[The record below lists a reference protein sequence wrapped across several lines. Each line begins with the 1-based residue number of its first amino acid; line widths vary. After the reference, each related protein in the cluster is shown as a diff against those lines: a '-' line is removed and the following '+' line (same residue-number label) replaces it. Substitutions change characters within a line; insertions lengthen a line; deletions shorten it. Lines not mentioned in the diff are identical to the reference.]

1 MYRLVLLIIITCCFF
16 THAFSQQFGGHPPS
30 VKWKQVNSDTSRII
44 FPAGLDSAAMRA
56 ATVVNALDRYTQQTI
71 GNRRQKINIV
81 LQPSTIIPNAYVA
94 LGPFR
99 SEFQLTPPQNSF
111 ELGSL
116 PWVDNLAIHEYRH
129 VQQYNNF
136 NRGLSKAFR
145 VLFGQEGQALA
156 NALTVPD
163 WFFEGDAVYNE
174 TKVSRQG
181 RGRLPNFF
189 NDYRSLWQAGKDY
202 SWMKLRNGSLRDF
215 VPDHY
220 KLGYILTAYG
230 YEKYGNAFWKNV
242 SGDAASFKGVF
253 YPWQKA
259 IQKYAGIPY
268 RQFRTDALAYFRNQ
282 SPITQGMHKTDAPG
296 RGHFLGNQ
304 EHPYFMSDEDVV
316 YMETRYD
323 RIPRFMVEHNGELKK
338 LRARDISIDNY
349 FSYRNGKIVYAAY
362 RPDVRWGWRD
372 YSELKLLDA
381 STGKQRSLTKRTKY
395 FSPDISED
403 GNTVV
408 AVEVSEKGSSAL
420 HLLNAGNGNV
430 ERVVPN
436 PDRVFYT
443 YPKFYKQQQV
453 VSAVRSTEGKMS
465 LAIVDLQTGANKY
478 LLPFGWNVIGF
489 PWIEADTIYFTASA
503 GRTDRLYGWAN
514 DNFFL
519 MDDDTLHE
527 TGNYQLNTRNGR
539 AVWTSF
545 YQNGMRLQR
554 GRVAARRAAESVLT
568 PNATFQVSSIETDT
582 SNLLTQLPPRSFN
595 VQAYPKSFQLFNFHS
610 RRPYISD
617 PDYSFSFVSQNVINT
632 LQSELFFNYNR
643 NEEYKQLGFSVLYGG
658 LFPVL
663 RMGVNY
669 TIDRRAAV
677 SNRTQLAFW
686 DEAEARVGFSIPL
699 NLTAGRT
706 FTSLSISSDYVHNKR
721 FFKGYFKDSFDN
733 RSFGYLSNTISF
745 SNQIQQAR
753 QHIYP
758 RLAQTLLLNY
768 RRAVTNLEGNQLLA
782 SGSLYL
788 PGVSHNHSFVLQAAF
803 QRRDTLRNVSFSNS
817 FPFSRGYAVFNFH
830 RMWKVGGNYHFPLV
844 YPDWGFGSLVY
855 FLRIRANAFYDFTR
869 IADYNRD
876 RVLVNLDFRSYGAEI
891 FFDTKWWNQLPLSFG
906 IRYSR
911 LMDRDVEGRG
921 PNQWEFILPINL
933 LGR

>member
-1 MYRLVLLIIITCCFF
+1 MHRSILLVIFICSFF
-16 THAFSQQFGGHPPS
+16 CSFSQQFGGHPPS
-30 VKWKQVNSDTSRII
+30 VKWKQVNTDTSRVI
-44 FPAGLDSAAMRA
+44 FPAGLDSAAKRV

-71 GNRRQKINIV
+71 GNRSRKINIV
-81 LQPSTIIPNAYVA
+81 LQPSTIIPNAYVSM
-94 LGPFR
+94 GPFR
-99 SEFQLTPPQNSF
+99 SELQLTPPQNSF
-111 ELGSL
+111 DLGSL

-136 NRGLSKAFR
+136 NRGLSKVFR

-181 RGRLPNFF
+181 RGRMPYFF
-189 NDYRSLWQAGKDY
+189 NDYRSLWQAGKNY

-230 YEKYGNAFWKNV
+230 YEKYGSEFWKNV
-242 SGDAASFKGVF
+242 AGDAASFKGLF
-253 YPWQKA
+253 YPWQRAVK
-259 IQKYAGIPY
+259 KYAGVGY
-268 RQFRTDALAYFRNQ
+268 SDFRKDALEYFRKQ
-282 SPITQGMHKTDAPG
+282 SPVTQGKLSTE
-296 RGHFLGNQ
+296 GHFLGNQ
-304 EHPYFMSDEDVV
+304 EYPYFTDDNTMV

-323 RIPRFMVEHNGELKK
+323 RIPRFIIEKNGERSK

-372 YSELKLLDA
+372 YSELKLLDVA
-381 STGKQRSLTKRTKY
+381 TGKQETVTTGTKY

-403 GNTVV
+403 GKTIV
-408 AVEVSEKGSSAL
+408 AVNVDPNGSSAL
-420 HLLNAGNGNV
+420 HLLNTNGDV

-436 PDRVFYT
+436 PGKLFYT

-453 VSAVRSTEGKMS
+453 VSAVRNGEGKMS
-465 LAIVDLQTGANKY
+465 LAIVDLQTGNNKF
-478 LLPFGWNVIGF
+478 LLPFAWNVIGF
-489 PWIEADTIYFTASA
+489 PWVEADTIYFTASA

-514 DNFFL
+514 DNFFVL
-519 MDDDTLHE
+519 DDDNRE
-527 TGNYQLNTRNGR
+527 TGNYQLTTRNGR
-539 AVWTSF
+539 AAWTSF
-545 YQNGMRLQR
+545 YENGFRMQR
-554 GRVAARRAAESVLT
+554 GRLAARRAIETTLPANEHFGI
-568 PNATFQVSSIETDT
+568 NSIETDT
-582 SNLLTQLPPRSFN
+582 SNLLAQLPARNFN
-595 VQAYPKSFQLFNFHS
+595 VNTYPKSFGLFNFHS

-617 PDYSFSFVSQNVINT
+617 PDYSFSIVSQNVLNT

-663 RMGVNY
+663 KLGANY
-669 TIDRRAAV
+669 TIDRRSAV
-677 SNRTQLAFW
+677 RNRPQLAFW
-686 DEAEARVGFSIPL
+686 DEAEARVGFSIPV
-699 NLTAGRT
+699 NLTSGRT
-706 FTSLSISSDYVHNKR
+706 FTDLSFGSDYVHNKR
-721 FFKGYFKDSFDN
+721 FFKGYFKDTFED
-733 RSFGYLSNTISF
+733 RSFGYLSNTINF
-745 SNQIQQAR
+745 TNQIQQAR
-753 QHIYP
+753 KHIYP

-768 RRAVTNLEGNQLLA
+768 RTAVTNLEGNQFLA

-788 PGVSHNHSFVLQAAF
+788 PGAIQTHNLVLQAAF
-803 QRRDTLRNVSFSNS
+803 QRRDTMRNISFSNS

-830 RMWKVGGNYHFPLV
+830 RMAKVGGNYHFPLA
-844 YPDWGFGSLVY
+844 YPDWGFGNLVY
-855 FLRIRANAFYDFTR
+855 FLRVRANAFFDYTRVMDYSSSGAKLNFDFK
-869 IADYNRD
+869 
-876 RVLVNLDFRSYGAEI
+876 SYGTEI

-911 LMDRDVEGRG
+911 LMDADVEGRG
-921 PNQWEFILPINL
+921 ANQFEFILPVNL

>member
-1 MYRLVLLIIITCCFF
+1 MYRPILLIILVCCFCYSR
-16 THAFSQQFGGHPPS
+16 AQQFGGHPPS
-30 VKWKQVNSDTSRII
+30 VKWKQVNTDTSRII
-44 FPAGLDSAAMRA
+44 FPAGLDSAAMRT

-71 GNRRQKINIV
+71 GNSRRKINIV

-111 ELGSL
+111 DLGSI

-136 NRGLSKAFR
+136 NRGLSKVFR

-181 RGRLPNFF
+181 RGRLPFFF
-189 NDYRSLWQAGKDY
+189 NDYRALWQAEKNY

-220 KLGYILTAYG
+220 KLGYMLTAYG
-230 YEKYGNAFWKNV
+230 YEKYGSSFWKNV
-242 SGDAASFKGVF
+242 AGDAAAFKGLF

-259 IQKYAGIPY
+259 VQKYAGIPY
-268 RQFRTDALAYFRNQ
+268 RHFRADALRYFRDQ
-282 SPITQGMHKTDAPG
+282 IKAWPG
-296 RGHFLGNQ
+296 NDPGKAQHFLGDQ
-304 EHPYFMSDEDVV
+304 EYPYLMNDEDVV
-316 YMETRYD
+316 YMESRYN
-323 RIPRFMVEHNGELKK
+323 RIPRFIAEKNGEPKK

-349 FSYRNGKIVYAAY
+349 FSYRNGRIVYAAY
-362 RPDVRWGWRD
+362 RPDIRWGWRD
-372 YSELKLLDA
+372 YSELKLLDVA
-381 STGKQRSLTKRTKY
+381 TGKQRVLTKRTKY

-408 AVEVSEKGSSAL
+408 AVEVSEKGGSTL
-420 HLLNAGNGNV
+420 HLLNAGTGNV

-436 PDRVFYT
+436 PDKLFYT

-453 VSAVRSTEGKMS
+453 VSAVRNQDGKMTM
-465 LAIVDLQTGANKY
+465 AVVDLQTGSNKY
-478 LLPFGWNVIGF
+478 LFPFSWNVIGF
-489 PWIEADTIYFTASA
+489 PWVEGDTIYFTASS
-503 GRTDRLYGWAN
+503 GRSDRLFGWAN
-514 DNFFL
+514 NVL
-519 MDDDTLHE
+519 VSYDDTLHE
-527 TGNYQLNTRNGR
+527 TGFYQMTTRNGR
-539 AVWTSF
+539 AVNTRFSAAGF
-545 YQNGMRLQR
+545 RLER
-554 GRVAARRAAESVLT
+554 GQLMSSSVEKGLQ
-568 PNATFQVSSIETDT
+568 PNASFGIRSIETDT
-582 SNLLTQLPPRSFN
+582 SNLLAQLPDRSFN
-595 VQAYPKSFQLFNFHS
+595 VNRYPKSFGLFNFHS

-663 RMGVNY
+663 RLGVNY
-669 TIDRRAAV
+669 TLDRRAAV
-677 SNRTQLAFW
+677 RNRPQLAFW
-686 DEAEARVGFSIPL
+686 DEAEARVGFTIPL
-699 NLTAGRT
+699 NLTSGRT
-706 FTSLSISSDYVHNKR
+706 FTNLSFASDYVHNKR
-721 FFKGYFKDSFDN
+721 FFKGFFKDSFDN
-733 RSFGYLSNTISF
+733 RSFGYLSNTINF

-768 RRAVTNLEGNQLLA
+768 RRAVTNLDGNQFLA

-788 PGVSHNHSFVLQAAF
+788 PGAFHNHNLVLQAAF
-803 QRRDTLRNVSFSNS
+803 QRRDTMGNVSFSNS

-830 RMWKVGGNYHFPLV
+830 RMWKLGGNYHFPLV
-844 YPDWGFGSLVY
+844 YPDWGFGNLVY

-869 IADYNRD
+869 ISDYNSN
-876 RVLVNLDFRSYGAEI
+876 RVLVDLDFRSYGTEI
-891 FFDTKWWNQLPLSFG
+891 FFDTRWWNQLPLSFG

-911 LMDRDVEGRG
+911 LLDLDVEGRG
-921 PNQWEFILPINL
+921 PDQFEFILPINL

>member
-1 MYRLVLLIIITCCFF
+1 MHRSILLILFTCLSFF
-16 THAFSQQFGGHPPS
+16 YSYSQHFGGHPPS
-30 VKWKQVNSDTSRII
+30 VKWKQVNTDTSRII
-44 FPAGLDSAAMRA
+44 FPAGLDSPAMRTA
-56 ATVVNALDRYTQQTI
+56 AVVNALDRYTQQTI
-71 GNRRQKINIV
+71 GNRRRKINIV

-111 ELGSL
+111 DLGSL
-116 PWVDNLAIHEYRH
+116 PWIDNLAIHEYRH

-136 NRGLSKAFR
+136 NRGLSSVFR

-174 TKVSRQG
+174 TKVSKQG
-181 RGRLPNFF
+181 RGRLPYFF
-189 NDYRSLWQAGKDY
+189 NDYRSLWQVQKNY

-220 KLGYILTAYG
+220 KLGYMLTAYG
-230 YEKYGNAFWKNV
+230 YEKYGSSFWKNV
-242 SGDAASFKGVF
+242 SGDAASFKGLF

-259 IQKYAGIPY
+259 VQKYSGISY
-268 RQFRTDALAYFRNQ
+268 RQFRNNALEYFRKQTLDKVGLLN
-282 SPITQGMHKTDAPG
+282 TDAPD
-296 RGHFLGNQ
+296 RGHFLSNQ
-304 EHPYFMSDEDVV
+304 EYPYFMSDDDIV
-316 YMETRYD
+316 YMETSYD
-323 RIPRFMVEHNGELKK
+323 RIPRFIIEKDGEPAK

-381 STGKQRSLTKRTKY
+381 ATGKQRSLTKRTKY

-408 AVEVSEKGSSAL
+408 AVQVSEKGSSTL
-420 HLLNAGNGNV
+420 HLLNASNGNV
-430 ERVVPN
+430 ERVIPN
-436 PDRVFYT
+436 PARLFYT
-443 YPKFYKQQQV
+443 YPKFYKTQQV
-453 VSAVRSTEGKMS
+453 VSPVRNQDGKMS
-465 LAIVDLQTGANKY
+465 LAIIDLQTGNNKF
-478 LLPFGWNVIGF
+478 LLPFAWNVIGF
-489 PWIEADTIYFTASA
+489 PWVESDTIYFTASA

-519 MDDDTLHE
+519 LDDDTAHE

-545 YQNGMRLQR
+545 HENGFRMQR
-554 GRVAARRAAESVLT
+554 GRLAARRAIENALQ
-568 PNATFQVSSIETDT
+568 PNDRFGITSIETDT
-582 SNLLTQLPPRSFN
+582 SNLLAQLPPRSFN
-595 VQAYPKSFQLFNFHS
+595 VNEYPKSFGLFNFHS

-632 LQSELFFNYNR
+632 LQSELFFSYNR
-643 NEEYKQLGFSVLYGG
+643 NEKYKQLGFSVLYGG

-663 RMGVNY
+663 RLGVNY
-669 TIDRRAAV
+669 TIDRRSAV
-677 SNRTQLAFW
+677 SNRPQLAFW
-686 DEAEARVGFSIPL
+686 DEAEARVGFYIPL
-699 NLTAGRT
+699 NLTSGRT
-706 FTSLSISSDYVHNKR
+706 FTNLSFGTDYVHNKR

-733 RSFGYLSNTISF
+733 RSFGYLSNTINF
-745 SNQIQQAR
+745 TNQIQQAR

-768 RRAVTNLEGNQLLA
+768 RRAVTNLEGNQFLA
-782 SGSLYL
+782 SGSFYL
-788 PGVSHNHSFVLQAAF
+788 PGVFHNHNFVVQAAF
-803 QRRDTLRNVSFSNS
+803 QRRDTMRNISFSNS
-817 FPFSRGYAVFNFH
+817 FPFSRGYAEFNFH
-830 RMWKVGGNYHFPLV
+830 RMWKLGGNYHFPLA
-844 YPDWGFGSLVY
+844 YPDWGFGNLVY
-855 FLRIRANAFYDFTR
+855 FLRIRANVFYDFTR
-869 IADYNRD
+869 AYDYNNG
-876 RVLVNLDFRSYGAEI
+876 VLVNGDFSSYGTEI

-911 LMDRDVEGRG
+911 LLDRDVERRG

-933 LGR
+933 LGQ